1 MACDCRPSPIQ
12 AGHAAEASTETETF
26 ELGALLVS
34 DTGRAPHDYMGHM
47 TGGDP
52 ATASDAIEKTRQFLG
67 EQLMR

>member
-1 MACDCRPSPIQ
+1 M
-12 AGHAAEASTETETF
+12 
-26 ELGALLVS
+26 S

-67 EQLMR
+67 EQLMQ